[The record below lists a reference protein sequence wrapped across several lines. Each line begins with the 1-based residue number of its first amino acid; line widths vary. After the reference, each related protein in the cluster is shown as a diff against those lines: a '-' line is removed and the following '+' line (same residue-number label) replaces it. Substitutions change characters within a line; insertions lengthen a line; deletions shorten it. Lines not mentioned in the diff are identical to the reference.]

1 MLVGIIAGSSN
12 SDISAIQIGTLFML
26 AGEGELTIKRVAT
39 LLGRSVSATSRLI
52 DQLVARGLVNR
63 REDERDRRTKQVA
76 LSENGWAFVNTL
88 EQKRAEAQIVVMT
101 YLSSEERAIVAQ
113 AMQLLAEAAR
123 RYAREHAIPETIRS
137 DE

>member
-1 MLVGIIAGSSN
+1 
-12 SDISAIQIGTLFML
+12 ML